1 MAAPLTPRQMQI
13 LRAQFLLSQKNP
25 HPHLI
30 AQMDPSNIGVWYFLL
45 VMGAEPPFRGGEFLI
60 RLTAGAGFP
69 QSPPSLEF
77 LTETGVFETGGPVC
91 VSIGEFHAKDAP
103 GRDGAGGYRASLGMV
118 GFADQVWGA
127 LIGHKELTPGIR
139 IIPAPRQT
147 PQRLKFLAQISKAQN
162 HLHHRAHCDRFEEFA
177 RCFPTL
183 PAVQLLRRTRAAL
196 LAAEPGPEL
205 PVVPVPI
212 ARAEL
217 AAAEAVQRALVA
229 EEEAAAAGA
238 DAAGVAAA
246 GAAAALD
253 ERQRQA
259 AERAAAAAA
268 AAAER
273 AAAEAAAAEAAAA
286 ARARAEAE
294 GRVAAA
300 RAAAAAAVAAA
311 AEADA
316 AAAAVADGL
325 AKVETFRR
333 SVVAWEA
340 NLEQCLARHRQACV
354 TGTPE
359 SIKAEADAVA
369 KAQQAALYWSSQAE
383 GAVRAQRGLEPRA
396 AAAAK
401 AAAAARAAALAAAAA
416 AAPPAAPAAEASAAG
431 GPLRPD
437 NVGGASLGDVLD
449 SLLDDFLA

>member
-1 MAAPLTPRQMQI
+1 
-13 LRAQFLLSQKNP
+13 
-25 HPHLI
+25 
-30 AQMDPSNIGVWYFLL
+30 MDPSSAGIWYFLI
-45 VMGAEPPFRGGEFLI
+45 VMGPEPPFRGGEFII

-91 VSIGEFHAKDAP
+91 ISIGEFHAEDAP
-103 GRDGAGGYRASLGMV
+103 GRDGAGGYRASLGMA

-139 IIPAPRQT
+139 IVPAHLQT
-147 PQRLKFLAQISKAQN
+147 PRRLSSQALVSSVRNRNGHSGLFA
-162 HLHHRAHCDRFEEFA
+162 RFEDFA
-177 RCFPTL
+177 ESCPTL
-183 PAVQLLRRTRAAL
+183 PVVQLLRRTRATL
-196 LAAEPGPEL
+196 LAADPGPEL
-205 PVVPVPI
+205 PVVPIPI
-212 ARAEL
+212 SRAEL
-217 AAAEAVQRALVA
+217 ASAEAVQRSLLA

-253 ERQRQA
+253 ERQKQA

-294 GRVAAA
+294 ARVAAA
-300 RAAAAAAVAAA
+300 RAAAAAAAAAAAEAEAAAA
-311 AEADA
+311 AEAD
-316 AAAAVADGL
+316 GL
-325 AKVETFRR
+325 ARVKTFRH
-333 SVVAWEA
+333 SAAAWEA
-340 NLEQCLARHRQACV
+340 SHEQCLARHRQACL

-359 SIKAEADAVA
+359 SIKAEADAVTKA
-369 KAQQAALYWSSQAE
+369 KQAALYWSGEAT
-383 GAVRAQRGLEPRA
+383 AADRAQRGLEARA

-416 AAPPAAPAAEASAAG
+416 AAPPEA
-431 GPLRPD
+431 LRPD
-437 NVGGASLGDVLD
+437 NVGGASLGDTLD
-449 SLLDDFLA
+449 GFLDDLLA